1 MTIALIGMYTI
12 AIFKD
17 RKYAFLVVGILIVLY
32 MFVFVVVRLQDYSL
46 LIGSLGLFAALATV
60 MYLSRQID
68 WYNLKNEESIDN
80 LKK

>member
-1 MTIALIGMYTI
+1 
-12 AIFKD
+12 
-17 RKYAFLVVGILIVLY
+17 
-32 MFVFVVVRLQDYSL
+32 